1 MPDIFSKERIT
12 KPNVNI
18 DFQKFHFQNYLVFVC
33 RTIPFAW
40 NLITAGYVEQ
50 TIPGVIFHPT
60 IYSGAREPN
69 SDYLYLITIL
79 TLCPFIFI

>member
-50 TIPGVIFHPT
+50 TIPGVIFF
-60 IYSGAREPN
+60 
-69 SDYLYLITIL
+69 IL
-79 TLCPFIFI
+79 PFIQGLENQILIIYTS